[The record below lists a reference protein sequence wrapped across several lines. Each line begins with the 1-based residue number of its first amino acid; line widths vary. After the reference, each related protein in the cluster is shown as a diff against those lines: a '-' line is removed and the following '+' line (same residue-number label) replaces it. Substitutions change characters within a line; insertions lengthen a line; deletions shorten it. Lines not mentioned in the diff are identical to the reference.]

1 MSKKCT
7 FDLICGIRET
17 KEAPKCTRAG
27 TTTST
32 HTVSTPRR
40 RFNLLESLAWQF
52 NFPNDK
58 RDKTNFA
65 QMETEVEIDVGQE
78 SFPTRKVGQISS
90 LSVRDL
96 DKAAGRG

>member
-1 MSKKCT
+1 MHT
-7 FDLICGIRET
+7 FDLICDNRET
-17 KEAPKCTRAG
+17 KEAPKCTRAA

-40 RFNLLESLAWQF
+40 RFRLKFSRKLGLAI
-52 NFPNDK
+52 NFPNNK
-58 RDKTNFA
+58 RDKTDFA

-90 LSVRDL
+90 LFVRNL
-96 DKAAGRG
+96 DKTEG